1 MRISG
6 INNCAQSGVNGVFE
20 PTAERCGGL
29 PVYKKR
35 GSDDRWLEYYAG
47 LDQWQI
53 KPTADMG
60 TDIAWACVICSPA
73 QQLPQTCNGKSWRVY
88 NASRWNVQTGIT
100 IEEYTA
106 AMAVDDAAALET
118 LVRQVR

>member
-6 INNCAQSGVNGVFE
+6 ITNCSTSGLNGVYE

-35 GSDDRWLEYYAG
+35 GSDDHWLEYSAG
-47 LDQWQI
+47 RDQWQI
-53 KPTADMG
+53 KPTADKG
-60 TDIAWACVICSPA
+60 TNRSCASVVCSPV

-88 NASRWNVQTGIT
+88 DGLKSNEQTEIV
-100 IEEYTA
+100 IEKYTL
-106 AMAVDDAAALET
+106 AMATVDAAALET
-118 LVRQVR
+118 LA